1 MNNANKSNNRMGK
14 TRVLFKKIVDIKGI
28 FHTMMGTIKDRNCK
42 GITEAEEIK
51 KRCQEYIG
59 ELHKKVLM
67 TWMTTMV

>member
-1 MNNANKSNNRMGK
+1 MGK

-51 KRCQEYIG
+51 KRCQEYI